1 MILKALLTLLFL
13 IAGILAG
20 LSGGKK
26 PPAPQPPGYVEADHR
41 EAQPVFPKTTD
52 APQGEPQKTE
62 PPRSYRIEGVGSR
75 ERVPVDL
82 PDNSWTV
89 SDDDPP
95 KSSVKLPKELEDLG
109 KKAKEQLDALD
120 EATRNSVKSVLDS
133 INLEELDPDEATIR
147 PKGDGVELKF
157 SIPTD

>member
-1 MILKALLTLLFL
+1 MVLKALLTLLFL
-13 IAGILAG
+13 IAGILTG
-20 LSGGKK
+20 LSTVKK
-26 PPAPQPPGYVEADHR
+26 PTSPQPPGYVEADHR

-52 APQGEPQKTE
+52 TPQGEPRKTE

-82 PDNSWTV
+82 PDSSWTA
-89 SDDDPP
+89 SEDAPP
-95 KSSVKLPKELEDLG
+95 KSTIKLPKELEDLG

-133 INLEELDPDEATIR
+133 INLEELDPDKATIR